1 MTKMFWNVKLNKTH
15 ISCSMKCLIETHTS
29 TLLASMKFLSK
40 NRTLFFFDHCDYL
53 NERNSPSSLS
63 VNPAESRNSLV
74 LFPSQMCMFFCCKS
88 LALVLPLINQRSS
101 SATPR
106 KNTRLVVSRGK
117 VLFRK
122 LYRIWDPKILRVP
135 TPVRSNRLFPF
146 AIIRRVSSRYCISSS
161 FCWLLS
167 PFSVPLMGLADSNTV
182 A

>member
-15 ISCSMKCLIETHTS
+15 ISCSMKCWIKHTNKHEHTFGFDEIPLERIVS
-29 TLLASMKFLSK
+29 CA
-40 NRTLFFFDHCDYL
+40 FFDHCDFL
-53 NERNSPSSLS
+53 NEPNSPSSLS

-74 LFPSQMCMFFCCKS
+74 LFPSQMRMFFCCKS
-88 LALVLPLINQRSS
+88 LALVLPLMNQRSS

-122 LYRIWDPKILRVP
+122 SYRIWDPKILRVP

-161 FCWLLS
+161 FFWVFS
-167 PFSVPLMGLADSNTV
+167 PFSVPLM
-182 A
+182 